1 MFLTEEDSRN
11 CFKVFY
17 VSIILYL
24 VSLGAIKTTLLCQY
38 YRAFATNKM
47 RTVLLVAMVLVSTW
61 SISQIFL
68 NIFICTPVAAF
79 WDPAIQG
86 KCVPKHPMWY
96 ITAAGN
102 IATDIIIIA
111 IPLPVVMKLKLA
123 RRQRFVLL
131 AVFCVGFL
139 TCAISVVRIFYLD
152 GLKDI
157 SWENVDV
164 ACWSFAELC
173 CGLLCACVP
182 TLRPLFSR
190 YFPTM
195 SSHNRWSKT
204 FAINRLPDPDTL
216 SHCHDTE
223 RQHRRHIQD
232 DLLQDNSRPIRILC
246 VSEFTVTET
255 K

>member
-47 RTVLLVAMVLVSTW
+47 RTVLLVAMVIVSAW

-68 NIFICTPVAAF
+68 NIFICTPIAAF
-79 WDPAIQG
+79 WDPAIHG

-139 TCAISVVRIFYLD
+139 
-152 GLKDI
+152 
-157 SWENVDV
+157 
-164 ACWSFAELC
+164 
-173 CGLLCACVP
+173 
-182 TLRPLFSR
+182 
-190 YFPTM
+190 
-195 SSHNRWSKT
+195 
-204 FAINRLPDPDTL
+204 
-216 SHCHDTE
+216 
-223 RQHRRHIQD
+223 
-232 DLLQDNSRPIRILC
+232 
-246 VSEFTVTET
+246 
-255 K
+255 